1 MSTAHVPSHSGL
13 GGSLGFEFPT
23 NPYPAFYVPKKCQR
37 LPHQSGFGLWVR
49 VLGYGAGL
57 WFWVWVMVLGYGFL
71 WFWVMVLGLGHG
83 AGLWFWVWVI
93 VLGLGYGFGSGL
105 WFWVG
110 LDKAPHPLGP
120 RKDAALAD
128 YSRTCTP

>member
-37 LPHQSGFGLWVR
+37 LPHQSGFGFWVR

-57 WFWVWVMVLGYGFL
+57 WFWVWVMVLGYGF
-71 WFWVMVLGLGHG
+71 GS
-83 AGLWFWVWVI
+83 GLWFWVWVM
-93 VLGLGYGFGSGL
+93 VLGTVFIRVDKKRTLRVINSG
-105 WFWVG
+105 
-110 LDKAPHPLGP
+110 
-120 RKDAALAD
+120 
-128 YSRTCTP
+128 